1 MSSNSESLKKDSC
14 CCGATKAHPCLC
26 MIQGNMKCAAKSPMC
41 PCYKEIAMGIKV
53 EMEHT
58 KSKEKA
64 EKIAK
69 EHLAEHPDYYSR
81 LKSAGLSAE
90 NDGCPTCNAPRKE
103 YTEYKKCGDCGVV
116 VCTPNGCGLI
126 AQDSSWNNNWDW
138 LCSSCYDKD
147 MKLGARSHR
156 HEYYD
161 AESDDYLEGVEKG
174 IPMGYC
180 EGCSHAYPLDAMNE
194 DGMCEECEGV
204 LIVDIDWETDGED
217 PEEMGLPSSVT
228 VPSDLEE
235 DEIAD
240 YLSDEYGFL
249 VNGFVVMGAEN
260 FEAEKSVHQLIE
272 RYDGYSDTYV
282 YESINEVKEALY
294 EDFYGWEYLMEKGD
308 EPEPY
313 SGYAYIYDLEEQNAG
328 KWITQYGKKYYI
340 PTIAEKMKANKDLFF
355 KKTQNMTIDEIIGY
369 VGLKKYRTKGNN
381 GGWLHYKKSTL
392 DLDKDFMVDGK
403 EGGIKQGHKKYGA
416 ETFEASQRKC
426 SNCEQTGHNDRTC
439 PKKLVPFSK
448 SAYWNEKTY
457 DGKDASGFPLVDGS
471 FVAMIS
477 KIVDGEVLKEPNS
490 RANMPRITW
499 KEEPITMTWG
509 ELDEKC
515 KTQNL
520 VSIGESTYSGY
531 YLRGALA
538 YLPKN
543 TVLTLYTGYHYPL
556 KAEFEYGGEEWI
568 FFLAPRVENNFAENF
583 EAAVVSRFVPK
594 TPVKKAMLNK
604 AMMDKAEIEEAI
616 LDLETRVRLGLISED
631 GIMRK
636 LHHRFGSEEEEFV
649 SCPHCEGSGSIA
661 DPSTY
666 LPATRDDPAEVDSME
681 CPYCEGSGEVPED
694 EADEIPAYDWDD
706 YRPNPD
712 DRWDNYDRYE
722 DRYDAES
729 FESENIIEDGWLAVG
744 KDSMNGEW
752 FCNNCGESYGMDMKG
767 KMLAYECFKNDCKGD
782 DTLSP
787 QNVRYIQLHNFA
799 NDFLRSFPVFEGEK
813 QPEVERTYRPARRRG
828 EPYFSIATGYHRKLD
843 TDGPIG
849 NAYDGFYYE
858 LNKESLNRL
867 NQFVDDYNRTNDTRI
882 KFDVNYSE
890 KGHRRGVDVNFTI
903 PSESFESDS
912 WLTEGKCAICNSPSK
927 FTVSTA
933 VGERSFCC
941 EACYADYMGL
951 PVKEEGYYGLMA
963 ENDSKAFMVA
973 GIAVLSALSFAIYKR
988 WKS

>member
-1 MSSNSESLKKDSC
+1 
-14 CCGATKAHPCLC
+14 
-26 MIQGNMKCAAKSPMC
+26 
-41 PCYKEIAMGIKV
+41 MGIKV

-90 NDGCPTCNAPRKE
+90 SFEAENKRLALEKAIEDWVKNNQPKSKSAARVKARILTEYSEDTSQKKVVDTSFGKRTIGVSYKERAKLFGKRYIGRNDIPEKGLVISVSPARKTKELARHLGGLGLIPRKVS
-103 YTEYKKCGDCGVV
+103 YLNAWGY
-116 VCTPNGCGLI
+116 LI
-126 AQDSSWNNNWDW
+126 IPQNFF
-138 LCSSCYDKD
+138 
-147 MKLGARSHR
+147 G
-156 HEYYD
+156 
-161 AESDDYLEGVEKG
+161 AESEDYLEGVEKG

-194 DGMCEECEGV
+194 NGMCEECEGV
-204 LIVDIDWETDGED
+204 LIGDIDWETDGED

-240 YLSDEYGFL
+240 YLSDEYGWL
-249 VNGFVVMGAEN
+249 VNGFVVMGAE
-260 FEAEKSVHQLIE
+260 S
-272 RYDGYSDTYV
+272 
-282 YESINEVKEALY
+282 
-294 EDFYGWEYLMEKGD
+294 
-308 EPEPY
+308 
-313 SGYAYIYDLEEQNAG
+313 
-328 KWITQYGKKYYI
+328 
-340 PTIAEKMKANKDLFF
+340 
-355 KKTQNMTIDEIIGY
+355 
-369 VGLKKYRTKGNN
+369 
-381 GGWLHYKKSTL
+381 
-392 DLDKDFMVDGK
+392 
-403 EGGIKQGHKKYGA
+403 
-416 ETFEASQRKC
+416 FEASQRKC

-439 PKKLVPFSK
+439 PNKIVPFSK
-448 SAYWNEKTY
+448 SLYWSDKNY
-457 DGKDASGFPLVDGS
+457 DGTDASGFPLVDAS
-471 FVAMIS
+471 HVAMIS

-499 KEEPITMTWG
+499 NEEPITMTWG

-515 KTQNL
+515 KTQKL
-520 VSIGESTYSGY
+520 VSIGESTYSCA
-531 YLRGALA
+531 YLRDALA

-543 TVLTLYTGYHYPL
+543 TVLTLYTGYRYPL
-556 KAEFEYGGEEWI
+556 KATFEYGGEEWI
-568 FFLAPRVENNFAENF
+568 FVLAPRVENNFAENF
-583 EAAVVSRFVPK
+583 EAAVVSHFVPK
-594 TPVKKAMLNK
+594 TPLKKAMLNK

-631 GIMRK
+631 EIMRK

-722 DRYDAES
+722 DRYDAEMITRTS
-729 FESENIIEDGWLAVG
+729 YACSD
-744 KDSMNGEW
+744 
-752 FCNNCGESYGMDMKG
+752 CGREHQQKRSA
-767 KMLAYECFKNDCKGD
+767 LECC
-782 DTLSP
+782 
-787 QNVRYIQLHNFA
+787 
-799 NDFLRSFPVFEGEK
+799 FEGC
-813 QPEVERTYRPARRRG
+813 
-828 EPYFSIATGYHRKLD
+828 FH
-843 TDGPIG
+843 
-849 NAYDGFYYE
+849 NWE
-858 LNKESLNRL
+858 LN
-867 NQFVDDYNRTNDTRI
+867 RTKDWENGVFTMYVSCRKCGADSYI
-882 KFDVNYSE
+882 E
-890 KGHRRGVDVNFTI
+890 GHADENSDSNPTPTFNA
-903 PSESFESDS
+903 ESFESDS

-973 GIAVLSALSFAIYKR
+973 GIAVLSALSIGIYKR